1 MNIDINKSV
10 LEHMLINAQSFLEK
24 KDASQITSHILLQAT
39 GLDLKIKATDHEIGL
54 ESITTN
60 VKIEENGLAS
70 ANGKKLLDI
79 IKILKDSD
87 ITLKTED
94 DFLYIRQKRS
104 KFKLPMFNANEYP
117 DFPTVENKAQFD
129 IKTYD
134 FLNSLKKIS
143 SAIDINNPK
152 QELNGALVDIID
164 GNIKFVATDTK
175 RLAVY
180 ILEKNIE
187 FDISLIIPKKGI
199 TEIQKLFFDDMKI
212 FYDENILI
220 IKSENFTFFTKLING
235 KYPDYQRIIP
245 KEFKIEITLNR
256 EQMIEHLKQVSTIS
270 DKINITY
277 SNEAITFESLNE
289 DNIEAKTQ
297 LDFQNSLTEEI
308 STAINSRHMLDF
320 LSQIEKNEFKL
331 SYNEK
336 TLPFTLSSD
345 NFITVIMPITL

>member
-24 KDASQITSHILLQAT
+24 KDASQITSHILLEAT
-39 GLDLKIKATDHEIGL
+39 GLDLKIKATDQEIGL

-60 VKIEENGLAS
+60 VKIEENGFAS

-79 IKILKDSD
+79 IKILKDD
-87 ITLKTED
+87 NVTLRTEN
-94 DFLYIRQKRS
+94 DFLHIKQKRS
-104 KFKLPMFNANEYP
+104 KFKLPMFNADEYP
-117 DFPTVENKAQFD
+117 DFPTIENKSQFD
-129 IKTYD
+129 IKAHD
-134 FLNSLKKIS
+134 FLSSLKKIS
-143 SAIDINNPK
+143 SAIDTNNPK
-152 QELNGALVDIID
+152 QELNGALIDIID
-164 GNIKFVATDTK
+164 GNIRFVATDTK

-180 ILEKNIE
+180 TLEKNIE

-297 LDFQNSLTEEI
+297 LDFQSSLTEEI
-308 STAINSRHMLDF
+308 STAVNSRHILDF

-331 SYNEK
+331 SYNEQ

-345 NFITVIMPITL
+345 NFITVIMPVTL

>member
-1 MNIDINKSV
+1 MNIVINKNV

-54 ESITTN
+54 ESTTTN

-70 ANGKKLLDI
+70 ANGKKFLDI
-79 IKILKDSD
+79 VKILKDED
-87 ITLKTED
+87 ITLKTEN
-94 DFLYIRQKRS
+94 DFLHIKQKRS
-104 KFKLPMFNANEYP
+104 KFKLPMFNAEEYP
-117 DFPTVENKAQFD
+117 DFPTIEDRAEFD
-129 IKTYD
+129 IKAYD
-134 FLNSLKKIS
+134 FLSSLKKIS
-143 SAIDINNPK
+143 SAIDTNNPK
-152 QELNGALVDIID
+152 QELNGALIDITD
-164 GNIKFVATDTK
+164 GNIKFIATDTK

-180 ILEKNIE
+180 TLDKNIE

-199 TEIQKLFFDDMKI
+199 SEIQKIFFDDMKI

-245 KEFKIEITLNR
+245 KNFKIEITLNR
-256 EQMIEHLKQVSTIS
+256 EQMVDHLKQVSTIS
-270 DKINITY
+270 NDMNITY
-277 SNEAITFESLNE
+277 SNEAIIFESLNE

-297 LDFQNSLTEEI
+297 LDFQNSLPHEI
-308 STAINSRHMLDF
+308 STAVNSKHILDF

-331 SYNEK
+331 SYNED
-336 TLPFTLSSD
+336 TLPFVLSSD

>member
-1 MNIDINKSV
+1 MNIEINKNV

-39 GLDLKIKATDHEIGL
+39 GLDLKVKATDHEIGL

-79 IKILKDSD
+79 IKILKDEN
-87 ITLKTED
+87 ITLKTEN
-94 DFLYIRQKRS
+94 DFLHIKQKRS
-104 KFKLPMFNANEYP
+104 KFKLPMFNADEYP
-117 DFPTVENKAQFD
+117 DFPTIENKSQFD
-129 IKTYD
+129 IKAFD
-134 FLNSLKKIS
+134 FLSSLKKIS
-143 SAIDINNPK
+143 SAIDTNNPK
-152 QELNGALVDIID
+152 QELNGALIDITD
-164 GNIKFVATDTK
+164 GNIKFVATDTR

-180 ILEKNIE
+180 TLDKNIE

-199 TEIQKLFFDDMKI
+199 SEIQKLEFDDMKI

-245 KEFKIEITLNR
+245 KEFKIEIILNR
-256 EQMIEHLKQVSTIS
+256 EQMIDHLKQVSTIS
-270 DKINITY
+270 NEMTITY

-297 LDFQNSLTEEI
+297 LDFQSQLTDEI
-308 STAINSRHMLDF
+308 STAVNSKHILDF

-331 SYNEK
+331 SYNED
-336 TLPFTLSSD
+336 TLPFVLSSD